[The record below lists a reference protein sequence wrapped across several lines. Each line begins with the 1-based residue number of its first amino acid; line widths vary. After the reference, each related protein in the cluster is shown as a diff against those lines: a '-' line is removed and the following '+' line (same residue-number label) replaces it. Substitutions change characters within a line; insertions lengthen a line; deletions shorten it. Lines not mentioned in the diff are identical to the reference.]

1 MVSVLSLKLL
11 LLYHVSPLT
20 IALLILARL
29 FLDNHGLVMVVTGRV
44 GSLPFFRR
52 LLDLARIIHLDL
64 DGGLPANVLTIL
76 VFQVY
81 LLDAS
86 RGLLEHLRLDWHQQ
100 GLLPAVWR
108 LGGDVYGGFAWTLLT
123 CSLRPRLHNRRL
135 VTRMRYITLWWLVHG

>member
-1 MVSVLSLKLL
+1 
-11 LLYHVSPLT
+11 
-20 IALLILARL
+20 
-29 FLDNHGLVMVVTGRV
+29 MVVTGRV

-86 RGLLEHLRLDWHQQ
+86 RGLLEHLRLDWNQ
-100 GLLPAVWR
+100 
-108 LGGDVYGGFAWTLLT
+108 
-123 CSLRPRLHNRRL
+123 
-135 VTRMRYITLWWLVHG
+135 